1 VNAKNTASRARANVS
16 NTQNVDCAG
25 NFHAPLAKP
34 AGFFIAMKPYE
45 VREMELL
52 ISDDKAMLDRA
63 LIHRY
68 LSEYSY
74 WARGVPRE
82 IVDRSIEHSLCF
94 GVYRGGQQIGFARV
108 VTDFATFA
116 WLADVFI
123 AEEGRGHGFSKK
135 LVAAVLAHPKLQG
148 LRRFMLGTLDA
159 HGLYARF
166 GFKPLA
172 QPERFMEIRS
182 ENSYKCGC

>member
-1 VNAKNTASRARANVS
+1 
-16 NTQNVDCAG
+16 
-25 NFHAPLAKP
+25 
-34 AGFFIAMKPYE
+34 MKTYE
-45 VREMELL
+45 INENGLL
-52 ISDDKAMLDRA
+52 ISDDPALLDRA
-63 LIHRY
+63 FICDFLR
-68 LSEYSY
+68 ERSY
-74 WARGVPRE
+74 WAREVTRE
-82 IVDRSIEHSLCF
+82 IVDRSVENSLCF
-94 GVYRGGQQIGFARV
+94 GVYLDGRQIGFARV

-123 AEEGRGHGFSKK
+123 VEEKRGQGFSKK

-148 LRRFMLGTLDA
+148 LRRFMLGTRDA

-172 QPERFMEIRS
+172 HPERFMEIRS